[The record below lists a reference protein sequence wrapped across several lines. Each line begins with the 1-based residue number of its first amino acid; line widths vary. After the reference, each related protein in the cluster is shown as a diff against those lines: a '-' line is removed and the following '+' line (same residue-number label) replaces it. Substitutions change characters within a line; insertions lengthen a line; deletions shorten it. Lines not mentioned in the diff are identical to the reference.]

1 MSQRPSRAGIIL
13 AIVRKDLREFSRD
26 RLWIILTPL
35 ALIWVIV
42 TFWIL
47 PASVDEAIT
56 VGLHPASMGHLFQTL
71 AGGESEDH
79 ALKVVP
85 FEQEDRLV
93 AAVSGEAEE
102 DEEVTI
108 GIAFPDDFVSAVRA
122 GKPTRVTVYVDVAV
136 PAEIRRAVS
145 SGIRELA
152 YGLQAAMA
160 LKNPASALPVSLPEA
175 ETIVVGD
182 DRAGVQ
188 VPFREKLRPLLAIIM
203 LMMEAIALAG
213 LVAVEIERRTV
224 TALLVTPAR
233 TSDVLAAK
241 GITGALLGLTQVL
254 VFLLATRSFGAH
266 VGLVLVLVVLG
277 AAMASAVGMIAG
289 SSGKDFMSTLFGSII
304 FVVPLIIP
312 AFSTLFPGSVST
324 WVKWMP
330 SYGLVTAMVDVMSYG
345 HGWHE
350 VAWHLGTAAAWVV
363 VLFTAAL
370 LILKRRVEAL

>member
-1 MSQRPSRAGIIL
+1 MSGRPSRAGIIG
-13 AIVRKDLREFSRD
+13 AIVLKDLREFSRD
-26 RLWIILTPL
+26 RLWILLTPL
-35 ALIWVIV
+35 ALVWVIV
-42 TFWIL
+42 VFWLL
-47 PASVDEAIT
+47 PSSVDETIR
-56 VGLHPASMGHLFQTL
+56 VGLHPAPMGHLFQTL
-71 AGGESEDH
+71 AGGEGEE
-79 ALKVVP
+79 ALQVVP
-85 FEQEDRLV
+85 FEAEDRLE
-93 AAVSGEAEE
+93 AAVAGELEL

-108 GIAFPDDFVSAVRA
+108 GIAFPDDFVAQVQA
-122 GKPTRVTVYVDVAV
+122 GKPTKVTVYVEAEV

-160 LKNPASALPVSLPEA
+160 LKNPVTALPVKLPEA
-175 ETIVVGD
+175 ETIVVGE
-182 DRAGVQ
+182 DRAGAQ
-188 VPFREKLRPLLAIIM
+188 VPFREKLRPMLAIIM

-213 LVAVEIERRTV
+213 LVAVEIERRTF

-241 GITGALLGLTQVL
+241 GITGALLGLVQV
-254 VFLLATRSFGAH
+254 VVLLAATRSFGSQWW
-266 VGLVLVLVVLG
+266 LVLLLVVVG

-304 FVVPLIIP
+304 FAVPLIIP

-330 SYGLVTAMVDVMSYG
+330 TYGLVTAMVDVMSYG
-345 HGWHE
+345 RGFAAI
-350 VAWHLGTAAAWVV
+350 AWHVGTAVAWVV
-363 VLFTAAL
+363 VLFAAAW